1 MEGFTKKQTPSALF
15 SPISKKL
22 KNPTQKKFFLFQE
35 MELLSSNFK
44 KVSGYRNLEKK
55 SLYFRK
61 RKPQK
66 RFLYFKKW
74 TLSVHPEKS
83 SYTSGNG
90 SPKRI
95 SYFLSKESCFYISGN
110 GNLKK
115 FLTFQE
121 TELSYISETLKNFSR
136 PKSKKKVLI
145 FQKVTCKA

>member
-1 MEGFTKKQTPSALF
+1 
-15 SPISKKL
+15 
-22 KNPTQKKFFLFQE
+22 

-74 TLSVHPEKS
+74 TLSVHPEES

-115 FLTFQE
+115 ISYVLGNGTFLYFGNPKKLLE
-121 TELSYISETLKNFSR
+121 T
-136 PKSKKKVLI
+136 KK
-145 FQKVTCKA
+145 